1 MCRFQ
6 VVDSVS
12 KCFGFP
18 VLMVKDGVSTKRD
31 FYHSSSPWF
40 LLFICLH
47 PCTETL
53 LRSEAVFET
62 AGERH
67 KVLGRLAAGGS
78 NLLYFCPISYLNC
91 HFVFKL
97 WIHYGVNSCSSPH
110 TASSTMLIC
119 TMHSTASLL
128 GTQRS
133 QPNSFSC
140 LLIE

>member
-31 FYHSSSPWF
+31 FYHSSSLWF

-53 LRSEAVFET
+53 LRQKLCLRQLVKDT
-62 AGERH
+62 
-67 KVLGRLAAGGS
+67 KYQGGWQQEVVTYFIS
-78 NLLYFCPISYLNC
+78 VPSLL
-91 HFVFKL
+91 FKL
-97 WIHYGVNSCSSPH
+97 PLCFQVVDILWCKFLQFSPH
-110 TASSTMLIC
+110 SIIYNANL
-119 TMHSTASLL
+119 HNA
-128 GTQRS
+128 QH
-133 QPNSFSC
+133 SFSPGHTAFSTKFIFM
-140 LLIE
+140 LFN